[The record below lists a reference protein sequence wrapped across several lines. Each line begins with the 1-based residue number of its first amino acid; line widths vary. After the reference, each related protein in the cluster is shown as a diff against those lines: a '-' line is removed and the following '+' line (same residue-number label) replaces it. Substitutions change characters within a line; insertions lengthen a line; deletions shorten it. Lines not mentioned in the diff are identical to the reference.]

1 MDSRCPAIKEFRKT
15 TKMVKKNV
23 VDVKDEPLGI
33 VFGVQW
39 EAPPGKGTVFSL
51 KVSTRVGISRVEI

>member
-1 MDSRCPAIKEFRKT
+1 
-15 TKMVKKNV
+15 MVKKNV